1 MTSELKQIT
10 CLIDDLAR
18 SGQAVIGFEQ
28 IVKFI
33 TYAARL
39 KDDILLAQPASY
51 SPNQSE
57 PILPPTIQKFL
68 SDVST
73 IPLQSISKF
82 WSVLAH
88 VAWDY
93 NIGNSIDSYLS
104 SYQEFGHIRGISKS

>member
-1 MTSELKQIT
+1 MTSELKQIMR
-10 CLIDDLAR
+10 LLEDLAHP
-18 SGQAVIGFEQ
+18 GQPVIGFEQ

-33 TYAARL
+33 IYAARL

-51 SPNQSE
+51 SPNQSQ
-57 PILPPTIQKFL
+57 PILPPTIQEFL

-88 VAWDY
+88 VAWNY
-93 NIGNSIDSYLS
+93 NMWNSTDSYLS
-104 SYQEFGHIRGISKS
+104 SYQEFGHIRGISK